1 MLVKPMA
8 RKSDQADDE
17 GGDKTT
23 TIRVSHEMRQLLY
36 DLAKAKKTTIPQL
49 VDDLLGAR
57 VREEL
62 IGITELRLKELKS
75 KR

>member
-8 RKSDQADDE
+8 KKSDPADDE
-17 GGDKTT
+17 NGDKTT
-23 TIRVSHEMRQLLY
+23 TVRVSFEMRALLY

-62 IGITELRLKELKS
+62 IGITEQRLKELKS